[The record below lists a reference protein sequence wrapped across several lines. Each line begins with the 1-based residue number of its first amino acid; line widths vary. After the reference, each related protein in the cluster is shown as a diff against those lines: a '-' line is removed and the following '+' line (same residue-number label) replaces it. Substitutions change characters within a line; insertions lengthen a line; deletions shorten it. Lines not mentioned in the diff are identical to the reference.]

1 MCVHTL
7 QKSGSSCNNSYSCS
21 YCLLYFSALP
31 TSNPAMD
38 FIMFRNLQ
46 LGKHCFYKR
55 EDKSSGMLNKY
66 SKKYL
71 NMSSSLEYHIFEQS
85 KAIQSPLLLLL
96 FIVVSPPLCCPKKK
110 MWTSYINTFR
120 HWSFQVLTSNS
131 VRWVFFLL
139 FMVLK
144 GQSIIL
150 RYFEII
156 SFCTLNPCLWTP
168 SVRNAHPRSSARL
181 FSKLLCLSL
190 FSISFIFNKY
200 FTLSI

>member
-1 MCVHTL
+1 
-7 QKSGSSCNNSYSCS
+7 
-21 YCLLYFSALP
+21 
-31 TSNPAMD
+31 MD

-110 MWTSYINTFR
+110 M
-120 HWSFQVLTSNS
+120 
-131 VRWVFFLL
+131 
-139 FMVLK
+139 
-144 GQSIIL
+144 
-150 RYFEII
+150 
-156 SFCTLNPCLWTP
+156 
-168 SVRNAHPRSSARL
+168 
-181 FSKLLCLSL
+181 
-190 FSISFIFNKY
+190 
-200 FTLSI
+200 